1 MANEIDVFTLC
12 MTHAHVDRWL
22 RTQIARALNESDL
35 TMMEWLLLSSVQKNK
50 TEGLTVSQ
58 MAKLLG
64 VTLPQVTALTQQ
76 LLKKELLKQ
85 VVESQD
91 RRSRRLY
98 VSPAGEK
105 LCDQAQRQIE
115 EAMQAPNKLP
125 LLDNYRQIMS
135 ALVEA

>member
-1 MANEIDVFTLC
+1 MAKEIDVFTLC

-22 RTQIARALNESDL
+22 RTQIAKALENCSL

-50 TEGLTVSQ
+50 DEGLTVSQ

-105 LCDQAQRQIE
+105 LCNEAQQQIE
-115 EAMQAPNKLP
+115 EAMQSAHKVP
-125 LLDNYRQIMS
+125 LLDSYRQIMS